1 MHSSFEP
8 LKNSNNVRQSLLS
21 LVTAVP
27 QSNHFTSK
35 RALTTSAACFKMSDE
50 EAKAQTAGQTAA
62 GEETIFGKMLKGT
75 IPCKFIYEDDR
86 CVAFDDINPTGK
98 CFELFGFYLDLSKSK
113 HV

>member
-1 MHSSFEP
+1 
-8 LKNSNNVRQSLLS
+8 
-21 LVTAVP
+21 
-27 QSNHFTSK
+27 
-35 RALTTSAACFKMSDE
+35 MSDE
-50 EAKAQTAGQTAA
+50 EAKAQTAGQTA